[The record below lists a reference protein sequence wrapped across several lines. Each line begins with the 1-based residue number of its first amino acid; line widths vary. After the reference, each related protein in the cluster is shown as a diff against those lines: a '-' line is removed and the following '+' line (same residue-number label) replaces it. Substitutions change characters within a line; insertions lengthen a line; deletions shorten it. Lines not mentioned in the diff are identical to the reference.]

1 MQFDIGNLKN
11 YSVSALAMAR
21 GEHTIEEI
29 DDGSVVAFVILY
41 GCIQITRQRSGQ
53 PASYCLHA
61 KPRAPLFLINPGR
74 YCIVAESNV
83 LGVRATRRGGDG
95 PWMR

>member
-1 MQFDIGNLKN
+1 MQFDIGTLKN

-21 GEHTIEEI
+21 GEHTIE
-29 DDGSVVAFVILY
+29 DVGDGSAVVFLILY

-61 KPRAPLFLINPGR
+61 RPSAPLFLINPGR
-74 YCIVAESNV
+74 YCVVAESNV
-83 LGVRATRRGGDG
+83 LGVRGTRRKGN
-95 PWMR
+95 

>member
-1 MQFDIGNLKN
+1 MQFDIASLRN

-21 GEHTIEEI
+21 GEHAIE
-29 DDGSVVAFVILY
+29 DVGDGCVTAFVLLY

>member
-1 MQFDIGNLKN
+1 MQFDIANLRN

-21 GEHTIEEI
+21 GEHAIEDVDE
-29 DDGSVVAFVILY
+29 GSLVVFVLIH

-61 KPRAPLFLINPGR
+61 KPRAPLFLVNPGR

-83 LGVRATRRGGDG
+83 LGVRGTRRGGN
-95 PWMR
+95 PSCTS